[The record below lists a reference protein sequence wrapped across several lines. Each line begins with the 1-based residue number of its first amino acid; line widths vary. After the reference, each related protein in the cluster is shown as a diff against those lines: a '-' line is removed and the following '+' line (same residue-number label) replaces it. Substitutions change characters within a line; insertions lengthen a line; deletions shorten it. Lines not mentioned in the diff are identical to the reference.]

1 MKGKEI
7 VLYDTTLR
15 DGAQGEGISF
25 SLRDKLAIAEK
36 LDELGIDYIEGGW
49 PGSNPKDMEF
59 FKEAQ
64 RLDLKH
70 ARIAAFGS
78 TCRKGLQPS
87 QDTNILALLETGCE
101 AIAIFGKSWML
112 HVLDVLKVEPEDNI
126 SMIRDSI
133 SFLKEH
139 GKTVFFDADNADY
152 ALRTLEAACEGGADA
167 LVLCDTNGG
176 TITSEIAEIT
186 SVVASKF
193 PDKAI
198 GIHAHN
204 DAGLAV
210 ANSIAAVQA
219 GARHVQGTMNGFGE
233 RCGNADLCVIIPN
246 LQLKLNFKCVEQEQL
261 HKLVEVSRFVC
272 EIANM
277 VPQTNQ
283 PYVGSSAFAHKGGIH
298 VDAVRKNPRS
308 YEHIAPEA
316 VGNVRR
322 ILVSELSGTGTI
334 LYKLQ
339 EMGFDLSKRDPETIK
354 ILQLVK
360 EMERDGYHF
369 EAADASLELLIRK
382 TLGKDKKFFDLEGFR
397 VSVEKR
403 EDERLISEA
412 TIKLKVKGELEHTAA
427 EGDGPVHALDNALR
441 KALLRFYPCLAE
453 MHLTDF
459 KVRVLDAK
467 SGTAAKV
474 RVLIESQDKE
484 STWCTVGV
492 SVNIIEA
499 SWQALVDSVVYKLY
513 KEGCEGDES
522 DAGTAS

>member
-139 GKTVFFDADNADY
+139 GKTVFFDAEHFFDGYKDNADY

-176 TITSEIAEIT
+176 TITSEI
-186 SVVASKF
+186 SRDHKC
-193 PDKAI
+193 
-198 GIHAHN
+198 
-204 DAGLAV
+204 
-210 ANSIAAVQA
+210 
-219 GARHVQGTMNGFGE
+219 
-233 RCGNADLCVIIPN
+233 CGKQIP
-246 LQLKLNFKCVEQEQL
+246 
-261 HKLVEVSRFVC
+261 R
-272 EIANM
+272 
-277 VPQTNQ
+277 
-283 PYVGSSAFAHKGGIH
+283 
-298 VDAVRKNPRS
+298 
-308 YEHIAPEA
+308 
-316 VGNVRR
+316 
-322 ILVSELSGTGTI
+322 
-334 LYKLQ
+334 
-339 EMGFDLSKRDPETIK
+339 
-354 ILQLVK
+354 
-360 EMERDGYHF
+360 
-369 EAADASLELLIRK
+369 
-382 TLGKDKKFFDLEGFR
+382 
-397 VSVEKR
+397 
-403 EDERLISEA
+403 
-412 TIKLKVKGELEHTAA
+412 
-427 EGDGPVHALDNALR
+427 
-441 KALLRFYPCLAE
+441 
-453 MHLTDF
+453 
-459 KVRVLDAK
+459 
-467 SGTAAKV
+467 
-474 RVLIESQDKE
+474 
-484 STWCTVGV
+484 
-492 SVNIIEA
+492 
-499 SWQALVDSVVYKLY
+499 
-513 KEGCEGDES
+513 
-522 DAGTAS
+522 